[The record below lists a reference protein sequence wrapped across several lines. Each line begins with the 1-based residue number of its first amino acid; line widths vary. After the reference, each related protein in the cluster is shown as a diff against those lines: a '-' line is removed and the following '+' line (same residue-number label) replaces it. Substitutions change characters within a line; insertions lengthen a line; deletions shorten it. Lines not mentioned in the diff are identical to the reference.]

1 MLIRGGKLLC
11 KLFKEHM
18 MIKNRHMKN
27 IGLVLLGLAILTGC
41 NDSKE
46 SETTESSKQEIKV
59 DKTASAENFK
69 NVINKLLAKDCILI
83 RTEGFP
89 VEIEAPVKSRLSF
102 DQDNINIYK
111 ELEKSKLVK
120 SDGKTIKKVGHSKTE
135 ISLTKYILTEKGKK
149 YYRARGKYDSGFCIA
164 TQEVDEITNYTA
176 PKYFM
181 GMTVST
187 VNYTLKTKEEPFVK
201 DINKSIF
208 KDRMNFDYQK
218 SDTEKL
224 VLTEM
229 KGWITMQE
237 FRKR

>member
-1 MLIRGGKLLC
+1 
-11 KLFKEHM
+11 

-46 SETTESSKQEIKV
+46 SETTESSKQEINV

-69 NVINKLLAKDCILI
+69 NVINKHLDKECIFI
-83 RTEGFP
+83 RMEQFP
-89 VEIEAPVKSRLSF
+89 VEIEYSVKSRYPSEH
-102 DQDNINIYK
+102 DEINRYK
-111 ELEKSKLVK
+111 ELEKLKFIK
-120 SDGKTIKKVGHSKTE
+120 DDGTITKKVNKYSKKE
-135 ISLTKYILTEKGKK
+135 VALTKYVLTEKGKK
-149 YYRARGKYDSGFCIA
+149 HYKTNLGILKDSPGFCIA

-176 PKYFM
+176 PKDFM
-181 GMTVST
+181 GMTVSR
-187 VNYTLKTKEEPFVK
+187 VNYALKTKEEPFVK
-201 DINKSIF
+201 DINKSKFRKSIF
-208 KDRMNFDYQK
+208 SYRK
-218 SDTEKL
+218 SDKEKF